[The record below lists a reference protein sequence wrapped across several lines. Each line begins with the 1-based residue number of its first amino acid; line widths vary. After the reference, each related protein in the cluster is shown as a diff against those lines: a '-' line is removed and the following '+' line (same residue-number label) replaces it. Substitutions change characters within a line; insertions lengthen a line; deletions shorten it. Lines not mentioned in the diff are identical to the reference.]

1 MAREPASSWIYVGGR
16 FGENAHTVNE
26 EIKALIES
34 LRRGQHEDPTEK
46 IGLLGAALREHA
58 APVELLLSL
67 LRAPQIPLRVAAVEG
82 CLGREEAEITLEVAS
97 LAGDSESKVREKVP
111 GILASSSEPEA
122 IAALMRLARDPAEE
136 VRLATLKATCGNAG
150 FFDAHRVL
158 MEGDSSWTLRLA
170 AANSLAAMESEAI
183 AQPLMLALGS
193 DSDPDVA
200 RRCAEALEN
209 LLATARERFEALFPT
224 DIAILSKADQ
234 SLKGLGAERFKNLQA
249 WISVRTATTV
259 DPRALGG
266 YGTDL
271 TALAEQGTLSR
282 GHCLR
287 EQCDSLVKLVRR
299 DRWRSLALLGSA
311 GVGKSALVHELVYEL
326 MKPENGGWRVLRITP
341 SDFLAGTRYI
351 GEWETKVKE
360 LIELVKK
367 PRRVLIYVPN
377 LADLSTTGSWAK
389 SDSSVATALAPYLEE
404 GSLMLLGESTPEQFE
419 RGLGRVPSL
428 QRLFDRVLLPE
439 SSPEHTH
446 DILVALRDEQHAAV
460 PDDVLR
466 HLQET
471 ASQFLGHISRPGN
484 AVGLFR
490 SVSQTAKELGR
501 PALPRDILDSLS
513 RSTGIPADL
522 LDDTLPLNQ
531 AELKAFF
538 EQRIIGQPEAVE
550 AVVDLVTLIK
560 AGLTDP
566 QKPFGVMLF
575 VGPTGVGKTELARAL
590 AEFIFGN
597 SNRLLRLDMSE
608 FASADGFV
616 RLIGGPNE
624 DGMLTDA
631 VRQRPFSVVLLDEI
645 EKSHVNVFDL
655 CLQIFDA
662 GRLTDGRGRTV
673 DFRRTIVIL
682 TSNVGASAPTPVLGF
697 QAGAEIAPAEADK
710 DRTFRE
716 LTRFFRPEFLNRLDR
731 IVQFRP
737 LSLEVAEQI
746 ARREIELVLRRSGI
760 RRRDLAVEVA
770 PAVLSLLVREGY
782 SPHFGA
788 RPLKRTVERRVLLPL
803 ARAIASGGVEPRTIL
818 HLTATGD
825 RVEVGLTPP
834 PRVTPEQPMIPPP
847 QVSFRSRC
855 TDLLG
860 QWTALEP
867 QVQPLTERKSQLLR
881 ETQAPGFYKDG
892 AKRDATFDEIHKL
905 DQFLSLRD
913 GLGKALRGLL
923 DRLEFH
929 PPSANEEPSVRDRLE
944 ELGAELDQL
953 RSIAVS
959 KDAGDLGDALLC
971 ISLVERRGEGTA
983 AVEKLAE
990 MYRAFAERRR
1000 MSVEV
1005 LGEFIAEKQDRAWI
1019 AVCGLGAFALL
1030 KQEAGLHHIDCRAR
1044 ERERR
1049 TGHEVFR
1056 EHRDTVR
1063 VEVLRLAADPD
1074 KSLVQTAKSK
1084 LVILKPAHTRL
1095 IEKADLRVSL
1105 FHEPTLRSLELWT
1118 VGPRNAA
1125 LHRSLLILQ
1134 TLLRPDGS
1142 VPEADAVVR
1151 HYEIG
1156 IAPRIKDTRS
1166 GRSTTRIDRV
1176 FKGHLDALLA
1186 IEPLRGA

>member
-1 MAREPASSWIYVGGR
+1 M
-16 FGENAHTVNE
+16 NE

-34 LRRGQHEDPTEK
+34 LRRGQYEDPAEK
-46 IGLLGAALREHA
+46 IGLLAAALREHA

-67 LRAPQIPLRVAAVEG
+67 LRAPQIPLRVAAVQG
-82 CLGREEAEITLEVAS
+82 CLDRPEPELRAEVAK
-97 LAGDSESKVREKVP
+97 LAGDAEAKVREKVP
-111 GILASSSEPEA
+111 AVIASANEPEA
-122 IAALMRLARDPAEE
+122 TAALLALARDPAEE
-136 VRLATLKATCGNAG
+136 VRLAALQATTGHAG
-150 FFDAHRVL
+150 FLEAHKPL
-158 MEGDSSWTLRLA
+158 LESDPSWTVRLA
-170 AANSLAAMESEAI
+170 AANSLAKIDSDAV
-183 AQPLMLALGS
+183 PPVLMRALGS
-193 DSDPDVA
+193 DLDQDVA

-209 LLATARERFEALFPT
+209 LLATARGRVEPLLPT
-224 DIAILSKADQ
+224 EIAVLSKAEQ
-234 SLKGLGAERFKNLQA
+234 SVRGLGAEKFAKLES
-249 WISVRTATTV
+249 WISAQTATKV
-259 DPRALGG
+259 DPQVLAK

-282 GHCLR
+282 GHCLG
-287 EQCDSLVKLVRR
+287 EQCESLVKLVQR
-299 DRWRSLALLGSA
+299 DRWRSLALLGGA
-311 GVGKSALVHELVYEL
+311 GVGKSALVHELVYQL

-360 LIELVKK
+360 LIDLVKK
-367 PRRVLIYVPN
+367 PKRVLVYVPN
-377 LADLSTTGSWAK
+377 LADLSATGSWSK
-389 SDSSVATALAPYLEE
+389 SDTSVATALGPYLEE
-404 GSLMLLGESTPEQFE
+404 GSLMLLGESTPEDFE
-419 RGLGRVPSL
+419 RGLGRNPSL
-428 QRLFDRVLLPE
+428 QRLFDRVLVPE

-446 DILVALRDEQHAAV
+446 DILAALRDELQASV

-501 PALPRDILDSLS
+501 PALSRDILDSLS

-522 LDDTLPLNQ
+522 LDDTIPLNQ
-531 AELKAFF
+531 TELKAFF
-538 EQRIIGQPEAVE
+538 EKRIIGQPEAVE

-566 QKPFGVMLF
+566 QKPFSVMLF

-608 FASADGFV
+608 FASPDGFV
-616 RLIGGPNE
+616 RLIGSPN
-624 DGMLTDA
+624 DNGLLTDA
-631 VRQRPFSVVLLDEI
+631 IRQRPFSVVLLDEI

-697 QAGAEIAPAEADK
+697 QGNAESPPAEVDK

-746 ARREIELVLRRSGI
+746 ARREIDLVLRRSGI

-818 HLTATGD
+818 HLSAAGE
-825 RVEVGLTPP
+825 RIEVSLTPP
-834 PRVTPEQPMIPPP
+834 PRAAPEQPVAPPP
-847 QVSFRSRC
+847 QMGFKSRC
-855 TDLLG
+855 VGLLD
-860 QWTALEP
+860 QWMALEP
-867 QVQPLTERKSQLLR
+867 QVQPLAERKSQRLR
-881 ETQAPGFYKDG
+881 ETQAPGFYKDS
-892 AKRDATFDEIHKL
+892 ARRDATFDEIHKL
-905 DQFLSLRD
+905 DQFLSSRD
-913 GLGKALRGLL
+913 GLGKALRSLHE
-923 DRLEFH
+923 RLELH
-929 PPSANEEPSVRDRLE
+929 PPNANEEQSIRDRLE
-944 ELGAELDQL
+944 ELGAELEQL
-953 RSIAVS
+953 QSIAVS

-971 ISLVERRGEGTA
+971 ISLVERRGDGTE
-983 AVEKLAE
+983 AVEKLAG

-1005 LGEFIAEKQDRAWI
+1005 LGEFVGNNQDRVWLSI
-1019 AVCGLGAFALL
+1019 CGLGAYALL
-1030 KQEAGLHHIDCRAR
+1030 KQEAGLHQVDCRVR

-1049 TGHEVFR
+1049 TGHEVVR
-1056 EHRDTVR
+1056 EHRDTAR
-1063 VEVLRLAADPD
+1063 VEVLPLAGEPD

-1084 LVILKPAHTRL
+1084 FATLKPPHSRL
-1095 IEKADLRVSL
+1095 IEKADLRVAL

-1118 VGPRNAA
+1118 IGPRNAA

-1134 TLLRPDGS
+1134 TLLQPEGS
-1142 VPEADAVVR
+1142 GPSLADAVVR

-1156 IAPRIKDTRS
+1156 ISPRIKDTRS
-1166 GRSTTRIDRV
+1166 GRFTTRVDRV
-1176 FKGHLDALLA
+1176 FKGHMDALLGV
-1186 IEPLRGA
+1186 EPHRRI